1 MLAGKVVGSV
11 ATVTPG
17 ARFRELLAGPPFV
30 AADCYSGLTAKIVQ
44 DVGFPA
50 AYMGGHSTSMM
61 AFGIPDYGVFTS
73 TEMIE
78 IAGRVAEAIDI
89 PLVVDA
95 DEAGES
101 VASVHRAIRRYE
113 RAGLA
118 GVHIEDEIDPKHSI
132 WDGPLLPIPDFQARI
147 EAAVNARR
155 SGDFVIIVRSNE
167 FQVSNGG
174 GTGSLE
180 EMIRRAAA
188 AKEVGA
194 DAFIPT
200 FADEQ
205 QLAAISAEVD
215 LPLGGYQ
222 ELIPGLQF
230 TLYTG
235 WGVTAAM
242 QAHRRIAT
250 HIFEHGTVPPDA
262 YGEGKTG
269 VELMGQ
275 RRGLTDQTEYDEV
288 IRRWAD
294 RTGRKVRAL
303 PW

>member
-1 MLAGKVVGSV
+1 M
-11 ATVTPG
+11 TPG
-17 ARFRELLAGPPFV
+17 ARFRELLAGPPFI
-30 AADCYSGLTAKIVQ
+30 AADCYSGLTARIVE

-61 AFGIPDYGVFTS
+61 HYAIPDYGVFTS

-118 GVHIEDEIDPKHSI
+118 GVHIEDEIDPKHSV
-132 WDGPLLPIPDFQARI
+132 WDGPLLPIPDLQARV
-147 EAAVNARR
+147 ETAVNARR
-155 SGDFVIIVRSNE
+155 SDDFVIIVRSNE
-167 FQVSNGG
+167 FQVDNGG
-174 GTGSLE
+174 GTGSLD
-180 EMIRRAAA
+180 EMIRRAVAA
-188 AKEVGA
+188 AEAGA

-205 QLAAISAEVD
+205 QLAAIAAEVD

-222 ELIPGLQF
+222 SLIPGLQF
-230 TLYTG
+230 TLFTG
-235 WGVTAAM
+235 WGVAGAAD
-242 QAHRRIAT
+242 AHRRIAT
-250 HIFEHGTVPPDA
+250 HIFDA
-262 YGEGKTG
+262 
-269 VELMGQ
+269 
-275 RRGLTDQTEYDEV
+275 RGP
-288 IRRWAD
+288 A
-294 RTGRKVRAL
+294 A
-303 PW
+303 

>member
-1 MLAGKVVGSV
+1 M
-11 ATVTPG
+11 TPG

-30 AADCYSGLTAKIVQ
+30 AADCYSGLTARIVE

-61 AFGIPDYGVFTS
+61 AYAIPDYGVFTS

-78 IAGRVAEAIDI
+78 IAGRVAEAIEI

-101 VASVHRAIRRYE
+101 VASVYRAIRRYE

-118 GVHIEDEIDPKHSI
+118 GVHIEDEIDPKHAV
-132 WDGPLLPIPDFQARI
+132 WDGPLLPIADLAARV
-147 EAAVNARR
+147 ATAVDARR
-155 SGDFVIIVRSNE
+155 SDDFVIIVRSNE
-167 FQVSNGG
+167 FQVDNGG

-180 EMIRRAAA
+180 EMIGRAVAAA
-188 AKEVGA
+188 EAGA

-205 QLAAISAEVD
+205 QLAAIAAEVT

-222 ELIPGLQF
+222 ALIPGLQF
-230 TLYTG
+230 TLFTG
-235 WGVTAAM
+235 WGVAAAAH
-242 QAHRRIAT
+242 AHRRIAT
-250 HIFEHGTVPPDA
+250 HIFEHGSLPADYGGDFDRRNLTGQTA
-262 YGEGKTG
+262 Y
-269 VELMGQ
+269 
-275 RRGLTDQTEYDEV
+275 DDV
-288 IRRWAD
+288 IGRWAQ
-294 RTGRKVRAL
+294 RTGRPTRPL

>member
-1 MLAGKVVGSV
+1 M
-11 ATVTPG
+11 
-17 ARFRELLAGPPFV
+17 E
-30 AADCYSGLTAKIVQ
+30 

-61 AFGIPDYGVFTS
+61 HYAVPDYGVFTS

-113 RAGLA
+113 HAGLA
-118 GVHIEDEIDPKHSI
+118 GVHIEDEVDPKHSV
-132 WDGPLLPIPDFQARI
+132 WDGPLLPIADLQARV
-147 EAAVNARR
+147 ETAVNARR
-155 SGDFVIIVRSNE
+155 SDEFVIIVRSNE
-167 FQVSNGG
+167 FQVDNGG
-174 GTGSLE
+174 GTGSLD
-180 EMIRRAAA
+180 EMIHRAVAAA
-188 AKEVGA
+188 DAGA

-205 QLAAISAEVD
+205 QLAAIAAEVD

-222 ELIPGLQF
+222 ALIPGLQF
-230 TLYTG
+230 TLFTG
-235 WGVTAAM
+235 WGVAGAAH
-242 QAHRRIAT
+242 AHRHIAT
-250 HIFEHGTVPPDA
+250 HIFAHGDLPPDF
-262 YGEGKTG
+262 GGDFD
-269 VELMGQ
+269 
-275 RRGLTDQTEYDEV
+275 RRTLTDQTVYDDV
-288 IRRWAD
+288 IRRWTE
-294 RTGRKVRAL
+294 RTGRPTRPL

>member
-1 MLAGKVVGSV
+1 
-11 ATVTPG
+11 
-17 ARFRELLAGPPFV
+17 LLAGPPFI
-30 AADCYSGLTAKIVQ
+30 AADCYSGMTARIVQ

-61 AFGIPDYGVFTS
+61 HYAIPDYGVFTS

-101 VASVHRAIRRYE
+101 AASVHRAIRRYE

-118 GVHIEDEIDPKHSI
+118 GVHIEDEVDPKHTV
-132 WDGPLLPIPDFQARI
+132 WDGPLLPIPDLQARV

-155 SGDFVIIVRSNE
+155 SDDFVIIVRSNE
-167 FQVSNGG
+167 FQVDNGG
-174 GTGSLE
+174 GSGSLD
-180 EMIRRAAA
+180 EMVRRAVAVA
-188 AKEVGA
+188 EVGA

-200 FADEQ
+200 FADEH
-205 QLAAISAEVD
+205 QLSAIKREVD

-222 ELIPGLQF
+222 ALIPGLQF
-230 TLYTG
+230 TLFTG
-235 WGVTAAM
+235 WGVVVAAD
-242 QAHRRIAT
+242 AHRRAAE
-250 HIFEHGTVPPDA
+250 HIFEHGDLPPDFFA
-262 YGEGKTG
+262 GDFD
-269 VELMGQ
+269 
-275 RRGLTDQTEYDEV
+275 RRLLSGQTEYDEV
-288 IRRWAD
+288 VTRWAE
-294 RTGRKVRAL
+294 RTGRPTRRL